1 MRFVLPCIEDVRMP
15 ATEQSLLVHYP
26 ASRGIDDEC
35 VGFAASEE
43 GFVAEMIGGI
53 VQGYMEGDDITICRD
68 LIEGNTDAF
77 GWVIEENVESAPLRH
92 LGYERTD
99 MTDTDDTEGR
109 CIGDW
114 RLEIED

>member
-1 MRFVLPCIEDVRMP
+1 MP

-43 GFVAEMIGGI
+43 GFVAEMIGRI

-77 GWVIEENVESAPLRH
+77 GRVIEENVESAPLRH
-92 LGYERTD
+92 LGYQTSYV
-99 MTDTDDTEGR
+99 TNSDDTES
-109 CIGDW
+109 
-114 RLEIED
+114 